1 MTTTTD
7 TAALPG
13 LLTAL
18 RLPSIGRHWQH
29 YAAVADREGW
39 PAAKLLGTL
48 LELEV
53 AERVQRRIQRHH
65 AESGLPPGKTFATFD
80 FEAATGVRKG
90 QLLALASGDHW
101 IRTGA
106 TALAFGPSGTGKS
119 HVAAAIGSALIDHGY
134 RVLFTRATDM
144 VQRLQAARRDLV
156 LTATLDKLD
165 KFDLIILD
173 DLSYVRK
180 DQAETS
186 VLFEL
191 ISHRYERR
199 SLMIT
204 ANQPFSSWDH
214 VFPDPAMTV
223 AAIDRLVH
231 HATILEMNGTSYRR
245 RAALERGGHDAQ
257 AAALDPA

>member
-1 MTTTTD
+1 MTTTAD
-7 TAALPG
+7 TAGLPG

-18 RLPSIGRHWQH
+18 RLPSIARHWQH

-39 PAAKLLGTL
+39 PAARLLGTL

-53 AERVQRRIQRHH
+53 AERAQRRIQRHH

-80 FEAATGVRKG
+80 FEAAAGVRKA
-90 QLLALASGDHW
+90 QLLALASGEHW
-101 IRTGA
+101 IRAGA

-119 HVAAAIGSALIDHGY
+119 HVAAAIGSALIDNGY
-134 RVLFTRATDM
+134 RVLFSRTTDM

-156 LTATLDKLD
+156 LAATLDKLD

-191 ISHRYERR
+191 ISHRYERH

-245 RAALERGGHDAQ
+245 RSALERVGDAAP
-257 AAALDPA
+257 AAPLDPA